1 MLDCEFIR
9 INTSKEGCDANY
21 EIGRIQTFTS
31 KFKNRQLKKLEKAS
45 NKKMIELEDEIKKL
59 KL

>member
-1 MLDCEFIR
+1 MNLLEL
-9 INTSKEGCDANY
+9 
-21 EIGRIQTFTS
+21 IQVKKVVMQIMKLVEYKHLLS
-31 KFKNRQLKKLEKAS
+31 KFKNRQLRKLEKAS

>member
-1 MLDCEFIR
+1 MQIMKLVEY
-9 INTSKEGCDANY
+9 KHLL
-21 EIGRIQTFTS
+21 S
-31 KFKNRQLKKLEKAS
+31 KFKNRQLRKLEKAS